1 MRCGLNQFTDK
12 QRLDLEI
19 FVENNYAVGIMIIGP
34 LITEFPYLE
43 KADIETSLKYAAR
56 HAAHREI
63 RLSK

>member
-1 MRCGLNQFTDK
+1 
-12 QRLDLEI
+12 LDLEI

-34 LITEFPYLE
+34 LITDFPYLE